1 MWFNDHMARLR
12 EFDTDRALARAMEVF
27 RERGYEGASTRELGE
42 AMGIGSSSLYAA
54 FGNKSQLYATAL
66 VRHREHLDATVAS
79 AVGSKRALRDILRGL
94 LRQTFDGSDPDHWG
108 PGCLLLRAATERA
121 GRDPNIDRMLRDAT
135 EAVERSFVRMIQ
147 HSQETGEVTATNSA
161 AELAHYLVTVIQGL
175 RVMCLSGSDRRS
187 LSASVE
193 LALRCLD

>member
-1 MWFNDHMARLR
+1 MARTR

-42 AMGIGSSSLYAA
+42 AMGIGSGSLYAA
-54 FGNKSQLYATAL
+54 FGNKGELYATAL
-66 VRHREHLDATVAS
+66 AVHREHLDATVERS
-79 AVGSKRALRDILRGL
+79 VSSRRGVREILRGL
-94 LRQTFDGSDPDHWG
+94 LSQTFDGSDPDHWG

-121 GRDPNIDRMLRDAT
+121 GRDPKVDRMLRDAT
-135 EAVERSFVRMIQ
+135 EAVQQSFIDMIGRAQRSK
-147 HSQETGEVTATNSA
+147 EVTSA
-161 AELAHYLVTVIQGL
+161 ESPETLAHYLVTMIQGL

-187 LSASVE
+187 LVASVE